1 MSFIVRI
8 VEKILCV
15 TAILQKQC
23 WQKCFLSKKINNL
36 TKKKIKMNPRLRQL
50 LRQDLKTII
59 NDCVDY
65 ELPAITGKT
74 DIQKDLGFDSLD
86 VVELLIDIEKQYQVS
101 ISNEQFE
108 TVRTFD
114 ELVKLLIKVVK

>member
-1 MSFIVRI
+1 
-8 VEKILCV
+8 
-15 TAILQKQC
+15 
-23 WQKCFLSKKINNL
+23 
-36 TKKKIKMNPRLRQL
+36 MNPRLRQL

-86 VVELLIDIEKQYQVS
+86 VVGLVVDIEKQYQVS
-101 ISNEQFE
+101 ISDGQFE

-114 ELVKLLIKVVK
+114 ELVKLLIKIVK